1 MTRVLL
7 VLLCLAL
14 LLLALLGMRLG
25 WRNRMRRQA
34 GLPAL
39 PTAPADLGAPILPS
53 LTGVYVG
60 TTFASSWQDRVL
72 HEGLGLRATATAACH
87 PAGVVIDREGAAPIF
102 IPTEAIK
109 HAELRPAL
117 AGKVVGQ
124 GGLLVISWRLGD
136 ALVDSA
142 LRADDKTAY
151 PAWVR
156 QINAEVTAG

>member
-7 VLLCLAL
+7 VLLCLAV
-14 LLLALLGMRLG
+14 LALAVLGMRLG
-25 WRNRMRRQA
+25 WRNRLRRQA

-72 HEGLGLRATATAACH
+72 HAGLGERATATATGHAE
-87 PAGVVIDREGAAPIF
+87 GILITREGAAPIF
-102 IPTEAIK
+102 IPTEAIT
-109 HAELRPAL
+109 HADLRPAL

-136 ALVDSA
+136 ALLDTA

-151 PAWVR
+151 PTWVR
-156 QINAEVTAG
+156 LISAEVTAG

>member
-1 MTRVLL
+1 
-7 VLLCLAL
+7 
-14 LLLALLGMRLG
+14 MRLG
-25 WRNRMRRQA
+25 WRNRVRRQA

-39 PTAPADLGAPILPS
+39 PTAPADLGAPVVAS
-53 LTGVYVG
+53 LTGIYVG

-72 HEGLGLRATATAACH
+72 HDGLGERAAATATCHAA
-87 PAGVVIDREGAAPIF
+87 GTLIEREGAAPIF
-102 IPTEAIK
+102 IPTEAIT
-109 HAELRPAL
+109 HADLRPAL

-136 ALVDSA
+136 AVLDTA

>member
-1 MTRVLL
+1 VTRALL
-7 VLLCLAL
+7 VLLCVAVLAL
-14 LLLALLGMRLG
+14 AVLGMRLG

-34 GLPAL
+34 GLPSL

-72 HEGLGLRATATAACH
+72 HDGLGLRATATAACH
-87 PAGVVIDREGAAPIF
+87 AEGILIDREGAAPIF
-102 IPTEAIK
+102 IPTADVQ

-136 ALVDSA
+136 ALLDTA